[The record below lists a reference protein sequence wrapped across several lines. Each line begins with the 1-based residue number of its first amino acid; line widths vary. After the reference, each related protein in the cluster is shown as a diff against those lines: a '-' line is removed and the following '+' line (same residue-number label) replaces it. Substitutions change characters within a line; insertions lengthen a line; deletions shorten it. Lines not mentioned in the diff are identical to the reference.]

1 MKKIVNLIEQI
12 KKDKQVRNTFIFGAG
27 VTLLVVLVVFLIATS
42 VKSPAYRVVDQYMKG
57 MKTFDADMIMEL
69 YHEDIIDAIEED
81 DTDFEDE
88 FQDMLDEMEDGDVES
103 VISYKIISYVKYTD
117 DQLEQ
122 ATESLSEYTD
132 IDEDEV
138 EEIREY
144 LVSATLDEDNDENV
158 DYINIVVVKI
168 EGKWYLLG

>member
-1 MKKIVNLIEQI
+1 MKKIVDLF
-12 KKDKQVRNTFIFGAG
+12 KQVKTDEGIRKYFILGAG
-27 VTLLVVLVVFLIATS
+27 SVVLIVALLFVFL
-42 VKSPAYRVVDQYMKG
+42 VLFKHPAYRVVDQYMKG
-57 MKTFDADMIMEL
+57 VKTFDADMIMEL

-88 FQDMLDEMEDGDVES
+88 LQDMLDEMEDGDVES

-138 EEIREY
+138 EEIRSY
-144 LVSATLDEDNDENV
+144 LVSNVLDEDNDENV
-158 DYINIVVVKI
+158 DSINVIVAKI
-168 EGKWYLLG
+168 EGKWYLIG

>member
-12 KKDKQVRNTFIFGAG
+12 KKDKKVRNTFIFGAG
-27 VTLLVVLVVFLIATS
+27 VTLLIVLVVFLIATS

-88 FQDMLDEMEDGDVES
+88 LQDMLDEMEDGDVES

-138 EEIREY
+138 EEIRSY
-144 LVSATLDEDNDENV
+144 LVSNVLDEDNDENV
-158 DYINIVVVKI
+158 DYINIDVVKI